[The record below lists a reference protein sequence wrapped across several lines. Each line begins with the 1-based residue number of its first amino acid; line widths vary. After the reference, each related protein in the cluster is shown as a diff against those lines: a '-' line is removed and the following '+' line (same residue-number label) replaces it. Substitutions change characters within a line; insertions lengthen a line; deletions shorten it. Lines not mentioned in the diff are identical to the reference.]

1 MSKKFKVDKNNLKR
15 GTKKKKSSSMP
26 GIILVLGIGAGIFL
40 SCKNYI
46 PSSTKENSQHTAQK
60 ATPAAAQDSPE
71 KSAKTEIAKP
81 KVEKVESVK
90 VDLKFINLSKLTAYV
105 VMVKI
110 NRKAIAALIN

>member
-81 KVEKVESVK
+81 KVRPGEDSKVVFTLLYFGFFFQFFPTQSVCK
-90 VDLKFINLSKLTAYV
+90 CPL
-105 VMVKI
+105 
-110 NRKAIAALIN
+110 